1 MTALDRIQRKDR
13 ITREEL
19 EAATAEQEKE
29 ILRLRAELA
38 EERTRSAK
46 LQRMHDHAQR
56 HIERL
61 QRALDKAKTSEA
73 ERVFRK

>member
-1 MTALDRIQRKDR
+1 MTALERIQRKDR
-13 ITREEL
+13 ITQGEL

-56 HIERL
+56 HIGKL
-61 QRALDKAKTSEA
+61 QDLLAKTSEA